1 MLVVGR
7 LPLPPAR
14 SELTMSRSKTRPVVL
29 SPAERNALTRLV
41 RTGSHPAQQVR
52 RARTPLELEEGD
64 PHPQGPAPLHGVPP
78 PRGPGAWDNG
88 GQAPGGFAHR
98 GRDRAATGQR
108 ENRAT

>member
-29 SPAERNALTRLV
+29 SPAERHALTRLV

-52 RARTPLELEEGD
+52 RGRVLLGVGEGD
-64 PHPQGPAPLHGVPP
+64 PPRGGAVP
-78 PRGPGAWDNG
+78 RRGGGARRGGGEVGTGGEGSAGPGARG
-88 GQAPGGFAHR
+88 GGGG
-98 GRDRAATGQR
+98 GRRPR
-108 ENRAT
+108 E